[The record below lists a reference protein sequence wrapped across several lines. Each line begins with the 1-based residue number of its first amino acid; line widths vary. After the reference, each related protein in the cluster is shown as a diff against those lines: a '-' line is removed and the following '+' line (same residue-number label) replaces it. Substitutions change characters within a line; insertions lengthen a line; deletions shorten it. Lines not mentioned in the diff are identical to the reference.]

1 MKPNRFRQVIA
12 EGRVPVGHM
21 IMEFGTRGIA
31 KILEAA
37 DVDFVL
43 LDMEHTGFDSERIAD
58 LVAWFKATPVA
69 PFVRVP
75 QGLYHF
81 LARTMDAGALG
92 VMVANV
98 ETPEQARSVVEGVKY
113 APLGL
118 RGLGLGTAHN
128 DYVAPDPVA
137 YFKYANENTTVICQI
152 ESGQGLANVE
162 AIAATPGV
170 DVLWVGHFDLTQSL
184 GIPAQ
189 FQHPRFLDAL
199 RRVVDTTRKFGKRA
213 GIQPGNWE
221 QAEQW
226 IEIGYDAISWTSDI
240 SVYRG
245 ALTSAVL
252 EVRERTKKRSLEP
265 SAARSSR

>member
-1 MKPNRFRQVIA
+1 MKPNRFQQVA
-12 EGRVPVGHM
+12 REGRVPVGHM

-37 DVDFVL
+37 GVDFVVI
-43 LDMEHTGFDSERIAD
+43 DMEHTGFDAERVAD
-58 LVAWFKATPVA
+58 LIAWLKATPVT

-98 ETPEQARSVVEGVKY
+98 ETAEMARQIVGSVKY
-113 APLGL
+113 KPAGW

-128 DYVAPDPVA
+128 DYVPPNPVD
-137 YFKYANENTTVICQI
+137 YFAHSNANTTVICQI
-152 ESGQGLANVE
+152 ESTRGLENLE

-170 DVLWVGHFDLTQSL
+170 DVLWVGHYDLTQSM

-189 FQHPRFLDAL
+189 FHHPDFHAAL
-199 RRVVDTTRKFGKRA
+199 QRVAEVARRHGKLA
-213 GIQPGNWE
+213 GIQPGTPQ
-221 QAEQW
+221 QAEEW
-226 IEIGYDAISWTSDI
+226 LRFGFNVISWSADI
-240 SVYRG
+240 AVYRDALRG
-245 ALTSAVL
+245 AV
-252 EVRERTKKRSLEP
+252 E
-265 SAARSSR
+265 AARAMTAT